1 MEDRIIGLKVNV
13 DGKQA
18 QSSVGSIRK
27 ELKEANQELIAAQE
41 NFGEYSQQAIIAAR
55 KVGELRDRI
64 GAAAD
69 TAALFDPGKKFAAF
83 SGALNAVAGGFA
95 AVQGALGLIGVESE
109 AVEKQLLKV
118 QSALALS
125 EGLSRITDAAKD
137 FQGLKA
143 VLGQISVV
151 QKANA
156 AANRLAAA
164 TMTTF
169 GVSVNTTSV
178 AFKVLKGAIA
188 ATGIGL
194 LVVAIGS
201 VVEAFSTFKSAAEQ
215 AAEAQKSFNDQ
226 TTKIASV
233 GLKAEQESIERR
245 TKLLISE
252 AKARGASAAEIAK
265 IERDALTLRRNS
277 YQRYYDEINKL
288 DVEAGIEAQANI
300 KNLNT
305 EIEVQD
311 NLAKAAQLERNKA
324 QGEKIAQQNAQ
335 EKELIK
341 QQTKDANQQI
351 AEIEREAFLA
361 TIKDEDDRA
370 IKRRELELKDQKDAV
385 DALKINDDIKKE
397 LKKKLDLKADL
408 DIREINQQRSDREVK
423 QAAEYEKKVAEVRS
437 EVQLNAIKD
446 EDVRSIEAIK
456 LKYQKQFDEIT
467 AQETESGI
475 KQTELRKALLERQ
488 AQEIAEKDEEIKIAA
503 AEKQIAYNQS
513 LIDNEQLSFDIR
525 RQFITE
531 SLNDLDYFFS
541 QGLIK
546 EDEYN
551 KQKQGLTDARIK
563 LIELEKQGQM
573 SMLQAYAEVA
583 GGISQLVGQN
593 TAVGKALAIA
603 QTTIDTYVSTSAMYA
618 QASKNPITILNPA
631 YPYIVAA
638 SSVIAG
644 IARVKAIASVKVPF
658 SGGGGGAAPS
668 VAAPNISTS
677 APIRPTLPLTQT
689 ITQLQSG
696 SINQLQNASVR
707 AYVVESDITSGQER
721 IRRLNRA
728 ARLG

>member
-1 MEDRIIGLKVNV
+1 MAEQIIGLKVNV

-27 ELKEANQELIAAQE
+27 ELKEANQELVAAQQ
-41 NFGEYSQQAIIAAR
+41 NFGEYSTQALSAAR
-55 KVGELRDRI
+55 RVAELRDRI
-64 GAAAD
+64 GDAAE

-277 YQRYYDEINKL
+277 YQRYYDEVNKL
-288 DVEAGIEAQANI
+288 DVEAGIEAKNNI
-300 KNLNT
+300 NNLNT

-311 NLAKAAQLERNKA
+311 NLAKAAQLERDKA
-324 QGEKIAQQNAQ
+324 QAKERADIAKQSAEERKKAEQDAN
-335 EKELIK
+335 KELTDIRK
-341 QQTKDANQQI
+341 ENTLLAIEDEQQ
-351 AEIEREAFLA
+351 
-361 TIKDEDDRA
+361 RA
-370 IKRRELELKDQKDAV
+370 IKAIE
-385 DALKINDDIKKE
+385 I
-397 LKKKLDLKADL
+397 DLKSNLERINLLKVNEKIKQALRVELQKKADT
-408 DIREINQQRSDREVK
+408 EISALNQQRADDETK
-423 QAAEYEKKVAEVRS
+423 AEAEYQKKVAEVRS

-456 LKYQKQFDEIT
+456 LKYEKQFAEIT

-488 AQEIAEKDEEIKIAA
+488 AQEILDKDTEIKAAA

-513 LIDNEQLSFDIR
+513 LVDNEQLSFDIR

-593 TAVGKALAIA
+593 TAIGKALAIA

-658 SGGGGGAAPS
+658 SGGGGGGAPS

-677 APIRPTLPLTQT
+677 APIRPSLPLTQT

>member
-1 MEDRIIGLKVNV
+1 MAEQIIGLKVNV

-27 ELKEANQELIAAQE
+27 ELKEANQELISAQQ
-41 NFGEYSQQAIIAAR
+41 NFGEYSQQALSAAR
-55 KVGELRDRI
+55 RVAELRDRI
-64 GAAAD
+64 GEAAE
-69 TAALFDPGKKFAAF
+69 TAALFDPGKKFQVFA
-83 SGALNAVAGGFA
+83 GALNAVAGGFS

-125 EGLSRITDAAKD
+125 QGLSTIADSAKD
-137 FQGLKA
+137 FQRLKA
-143 VLGQISVV
+143 VLGEISIV

-277 YQRYYDEINKL
+277 YQRYYDEVNKL
-288 DVEAGIEAQANI
+288 DVEAGIEAKNNI
-300 KNLNT
+300 NNLNT

-311 NLAKAAQLERNKA
+311 NLAKAAQLERDKA
-324 QGEKIAQQNAQ
+324 QAKERSDIAKQSAEERKKAEQDAIKELSDVRKENTLLAIEDEQQRAVKAIEIDLKSNLDRINQLKVNEKIKQALRV
-335 EKELIK
+335 EL
-341 QQTKDANQQI
+341 
-351 AEIEREAFLA
+351 
-361 TIKDEDDRA
+361 
-370 IKRRELELKDQKDAV
+370 QK
-385 DALKINDDIKKE
+385 
-397 LKKKLDLKADL
+397 KADT
-408 DIREINQQRSDREVK
+408 EIAALNQQRAEEEAK
-423 QAAEYEKKVAEVRS
+423 AAAEYEKKVAEVRS

-467 AQETESGI
+467 AQETESGG

-488 AQEIAEKDEEIKIAA
+488 AQEIADADLKIRQEIAQRDL
-503 AEKQIAYNQS
+503 EFNQKQ
-513 LIDNEQLSFDIR
+513 IDNELLTFNQR
-525 RQFITE
+525 RSYVEE
-531 SLNDLDYFFS
+531 SLNDLNRYYS
-541 QGLIK
+541 EGILK
-546 EDEYN
+546 EEEFN
-551 KQKQGLTDARIK
+551 KQRESLTNIRIALNQK
-563 LIELEKQGQM
+563 EKEAQLNNLNSYGQVIG
-573 SMLQAYAEVA
+573 QVA
-583 GGISQLVGQN
+583 QLLGKN
-593 TAVGKALAIA
+593 TAAGKAAAIA
-603 QTTIDTYVSTSAMYA
+603 EATINTYLS
-618 QASKNPITILNPA
+618 ASKAYQAMSAIPPA
-631 YPYIVAA
+631 PLFGVLAAGVATA
-638 SSVIAG
+638 AG
-644 IARVKAIASVKVPF
+644 IKNVREIAKVQVP
-658 SGGGGGAAPS
+658 GGGGGGTPSISAPIGG
-668 VAAPNISTS
+668 ISTS

-696 SINQLQNASVR
+696 SINQLQNASIR

>member
-1 MEDRIIGLKVNV
+1 MAEQIIGLKVNV

-27 ELKEANQELIAAQE
+27 ELKEANQELIAAQQ
-41 NFGEYSQQAIIAAR
+41 NFGEYSQQALSAAR
-55 KVGELRDRI
+55 RVAELRDRI
-64 GAAAD
+64 GEAAE
-69 TAALFDPGKKFAAF
+69 TAALFDPGKKFQVFA
-83 SGALNAVAGGFA
+83 GALNAVAGGFS

-125 EGLSRITDAAKD
+125 QGLSTIADSAKD
-137 FQGLKA
+137 FQRLKA
-143 VLGQISVV
+143 VLGEISIV

-311 NLAKAAQLERNKA
+311 NLAKAAQLERDKA
-324 QGEKIAQQNAQ
+324 QAKERSDIAKQSAEERKKAEQDAIKELSDVRKENTLLAIEDEQQRAVKAIEIDLKSNLDRINQLKVNEKIKQALRV
-335 EKELIK
+335 EL
-341 QQTKDANQQI
+341 
-351 AEIEREAFLA
+351 
-361 TIKDEDDRA
+361 
-370 IKRRELELKDQKDAV
+370 QK
-385 DALKINDDIKKE
+385 
-397 LKKKLDLKADL
+397 KADT
-408 DIREINQQRSDREVK
+408 EIAALNQQRAEEEAK
-423 QAAEYEKKVAEVRS
+423 AAAEYEKKVAEVRS

-488 AQEIAEKDEEIKIAA
+488 AQEIADTDLKIRQEIAQKDLEFNQ
-503 AEKQIAYNQS
+503 KQ
-513 LIDNEQLSFDIR
+513 IDNELLTFNQR
-525 RQFITE
+525 RSYVEE
-531 SLNDLDYFFS
+531 SLNDLNRYYS
-541 QGLIK
+541 EGILK
-546 EDEYN
+546 EEEFN
-551 KQKQGLTDARIK
+551 KQRESLTNIRIALNQK
-563 LIELEKQGQM
+563 EKEAQLNNLNSYGQVIG
-573 SMLQAYAEVA
+573 QVA
-583 GGISQLVGQN
+583 QLLGKN
-593 TAVGKALAIA
+593 TAAGKAAAIA
-603 QTTIDTYVSTSAMYA
+603 EATINTYLS
-618 QASKNPITILNPA
+618 ASKAYQAMSAIPPA
-631 YPYIVAA
+631 PLFGVLAAGVATA
-638 SSVIAG
+638 AG
-644 IARVKAIASVKVPF
+644 IKNVREIAKVQVP
-658 SGGGGGAAPS
+658 GGGGGGVPSISAPIGG
-668 VAAPNISTS
+668 ISTS

-696 SINQLQNASVR
+696 TINQMQNASVR

>member
-1 MEDRIIGLKVNV
+1 MAEQIIGLKVNV

-27 ELKEANQELIAAQE
+27 ELKEANQELISAQQ

-55 KVGELRDRI
+55 KVAELRDRI
-64 GAAAD
+64 GDAAE
-69 TAALFDPGKKFAAF
+69 TAALFDPGKKFQVFA
-83 SGALNAVAGGFA
+83 GALNAVAGGFS

-125 EGLSRITDAAKD
+125 QGLSVIADSVKD
-137 FQGLKA
+137 FQRLKA
-143 VLGQISVV
+143 VLGEISVV
-151 QKANA
+151 QKVNA
-156 AANRLAAA
+156 ASNRLAAA
-164 TMTTF
+164 TMTAF
-169 GVSVNTTSV
+169 GVSVNTTAVS
-178 AFKVLKGAIA
+178 FRVLKTAIA

-194 LVVAIGS
+194 LVVAIGAA
-201 VVEAFSTFKSAAEQ
+201 VEAFSTFESAATR
-215 AAEAQKSFNDQ
+215 AANAQKDFNEQ
-226 TTKIASV
+226 SKKIADE
-233 GLKAEQESIERR
+233 GLKAEQEFIDRQ
-245 TKLLISE
+245 TKLLVSQV
-252 AKARGASAAEIAK
+252 KARGGTAEEIAK
-265 IERDALTLRRNS
+265 IERDSLESRKKS
-277 YQRYYDEINKL
+277 YQRYFDEVVGLDKQAAL
-288 DVEAGIEAQANI
+288 DVEKNI
-300 KNLNT
+300 KDLNA
-305 EIEVQD
+305 ELRIQD
-311 NLAKAAQLERNKA
+311 NNAKAAQLERD
-324 QGEKIAQQNAQ
+324 
-335 EKELIK
+335 K
-341 QQTKDANQQI
+341 QQAKERADI
-351 AEIEREAFLA
+351 A
-361 TIKDEDDRA
+361 
-370 IKRRELELKDQKDAV
+370 
-385 DALKINDDIKKE
+385 
-397 LKKKLDLKADL
+397 
-408 DIREINQQRSDREVK
+408 K
-423 QAAEYEKKVAEVRS
+423 QAAEEIKKATEDANKELSDIRKENTLLAIEDEQQRAVKSIEIDLKSNLERINQLKVNEKIKQALRVELQKKADTEIAELNQQRADDEAKAESEYQKKVAEVRS

-456 LKYQKQFDEIT
+456 LKYEKQFAEIT

-488 AQEIAEKDEEIKIAA
+488 AEEISDKDTEIKAVA

-513 LIDNEQLSFDIR
+513 LVDNEQLSFDIR

-593 TAVGKALAIA
+593 TAIGKALAIA

-658 SGGGGGAAPS
+658 SGGGGGGAPS

-677 APIRPTLPLTQT
+677 APIRPSLPLTQT

>member
-1 MEDRIIGLKVNV
+1 MAEQIIGLKVNV

-27 ELKEANQELIAAQE
+27 ELKEANQELIAAQQ

-64 GAAAD
+64 GAAAE

-156 AANRLAAA
+156 AANRLAAS
-164 TMTTF
+164 TMTAF

-178 AFKVLKGAIA
+178 SFRVLKTAIA

-252 AKARGASAAEIAK
+252 AKARGASAEQIAK

-277 YQRYYDEINKL
+277 YQRYYDEVNKL
-288 DVEAGIEAQANI
+288 DVEAGIEAKNNI
-300 KNLNT
+300 NNLNT

-335 EKELIK
+335 EKEVIK

-351 AEIEREAFLA
+351 AEINREAFLA

-385 DALKINDDIKKE
+385 DALKINSEVKKE

-423 QAAEYEKKVAEVRS
+423 EAAEYEKKVAEVRS

-488 AQEIAEKDEEIKIAA
+488 AQEIADADLKIRQEIAQKDLEFNQ
-503 AEKQIAYNQS
+503 KQ
-513 LIDNEQLSFDIR
+513 IDNELLTFNQR
-525 RQFITE
+525 RAYVEE
-531 SLNDLDYFFS
+531 SLNDLNRYYS
-541 QGLIK
+541 EGILK
-546 EDEYN
+546 EEEFN
-551 KQKQGLTDARIK
+551 KQRESLTNIRIALNQK
-563 LIELEKQGQM
+563 EKEAQLNNLNSYGQVIG
-573 SMLQAYAEVA
+573 QVA
-583 GGISQLVGQN
+583 QLLGKN
-593 TAVGKALAIA
+593 TAAGKAAAIA
-603 QTTIDTYVSTSAMYA
+603 EATINTYLS
-618 QASKNPITILNPA
+618 ASKAYQAMSSIPPA
-631 YPYIVAA
+631 PLFGVLAAGVATA
-638 SSVIAG
+638 AG
-644 IARVKAIASVKVPF
+644 IKNVREIAKVQVP
-658 SGGGGGAAPS
+658 GGGGGGTPSISAP
-668 VAAPNISTS
+668 VGNISTT

>member
-27 ELKEANQELIAAQE
+27 ELKEANQELIAAQQ
-41 NFGEYSQQAIIAAR
+41 NFGEYSQQALSAAR
-55 KVGELRDRI
+55 RVAELRDRI
-64 GAAAD
+64 GDAAE
-69 TAALFDPGKKFAAF
+69 TAALFDPGKKFQVFA
-83 SGALNAVAGGFA
+83 GALNAVAGGFS

-125 EGLSRITDAAKD
+125 QGLSTIADSAKD
-137 FQGLKA
+137 FQRLKA
-143 VLGQISVV
+143 VLGEISVV

-277 YQRYYDEINKL
+277 YQRYYDEVNKL
-288 DVEAGIEAQANI
+288 DVEAGIEAKNNI
-300 KNLNT
+300 NNLNT

-351 AEIEREAFLA
+351 AEIDREAFLA

-408 DIREINQQRSDREVK
+408 DIREINQRRSDREVK
-423 QAAEYEKKVAEVRS
+423 EAAEYEKKVAEVRS

-456 LKYQKQFDEIT
+456 LKYEKQFAEIT

-488 AQEIAEKDEEIKIAA
+488 AQEIADTDLKIRQEIAQKDLEFNQ
-503 AEKQIAYNQS
+503 KQ
-513 LIDNEQLSFDIR
+513 IDNELLTFNQR
-525 RQFITE
+525 RSYVEE
-531 SLNDLDYFFS
+531 SLNDLNRYYS
-541 QGLIK
+541 EGILK
-546 EDEYN
+546 EEEFN
-551 KQKQGLTDARIK
+551 KQRESLTNIRIALNQK
-563 LIELEKQGQM
+563 EREAQLNNLNSYGQVIG
-573 SMLQAYAEVA
+573 QVA
-583 GGISQLVGQN
+583 QLLGKN
-593 TAVGKALAIA
+593 TAAGKAAAIA
-603 QTTIDTYVSTSAMYA
+603 EATINTYLS
-618 QASKNPITILNPA
+618 ASKAYQAMSAIPPA
-631 YPYIVAA
+631 PLFGVLAAGVATA
-638 SSVIAG
+638 AG
-644 IARVKAIASVKVPF
+644 IKNVREIAKVQVP
-658 SGGGGGAAPS
+658 GGGGGTPSISAPIGG
-668 VAAPNISTS
+668 ISTS

-696 SINQLQNASVR
+696 TINQMQNASVR

>member
-1 MEDRIIGLKVNV
+1 MAEQIIGLKVNV

-27 ELKEANQELIAAQE
+27 ELKEANQELISAQQ
-41 NFGEYSQQAIIAAR
+41 NFGEYSQQALSAAR
-55 KVGELRDRI
+55 RVAELRDRI
-64 GAAAD
+64 GEAAE
-69 TAALFDPGKKFAAF
+69 TAALFDPGKKFQVFA
-83 SGALNAVAGGFA
+83 GALNAVAGGFS

-125 EGLSRITDAAKD
+125 QGLSTIADSAKD
-137 FQGLKA
+137 FQRLKA
-143 VLGQISVV
+143 VLGEISVV

-277 YQRYYDEINKL
+277 YQRYYDEVNKL
-288 DVEAGIEAQANI
+288 DVEAGIEAKNNI
-300 KNLNT
+300 NNLNT

-311 NLAKAAQLERNKA
+311 NLAKAAQLERNKS
-324 QGEKIAQQNAQ
+324 QGEKIKQINEQNEAI
-335 EKELIK
+335 KK
-341 QQTKDANQQI
+341 QQTKDANQEI
-351 AEIEREAFLA
+351 ADINREAFLA
-361 TIKDEDDRA
+361 TIKDETDRA

-385 DALKINDDIKKE
+385 DALKINSDLKTE

-408 DIREINQQRSDREVK
+408 DIREINQQRSDREIK
-423 QAAEYEKKVAEVRS
+423 EAAEYEKKVAEVRS

-467 AQETESGI
+467 AQEKQTNVE
-475 KQTELRKALLERQ
+475 QTELRKALLERQ
-488 AQEIAEKDEEIKIAA
+488 AQEIADTDLKIRQEIAQKDLEFNQ
-503 AEKQIAYNQS
+503 KQ
-513 LIDNEQLSFDIR
+513 IDNELLTFNQR
-525 RQFITE
+525 RSYVEE
-531 SLNDLDYFFS
+531 SLNDLNRYYS
-541 QGLIK
+541 EGIIK
-546 EDEYN
+546 EEEFN
-551 KQKQGLTDARIK
+551 KQRESLTNIRIALNQK
-563 LIELEKQGQM
+563 EKEAQLNNLNSYGQVIG
-573 SMLQAYAEVA
+573 QVA
-583 GGISQLVGQN
+583 QLLGKN
-593 TAVGKALAIA
+593 TAAGKAAAIA
-603 QTTIDTYVSTSAMYA
+603 EATINTYLS
-618 QASKNPITILNPA
+618 ASKAYQAMSAIPPA
-631 YPYIVAA
+631 PLFGVLAAGVATA
-638 SSVIAG
+638 AG
-644 IARVKAIASVKVPF
+644 IKNVREIAKVQVP
-658 SGGGGGAAPS
+658 GGGGGGVPSISAPIGG
-668 VAAPNISTS
+668 ISTS

>member
-1 MEDRIIGLKVNV
+1 MAEQIIGLKVNV

-27 ELKEANQELIAAQE
+27 ELKEANQELISAQQ
-41 NFGEYSQQAIIAAR
+41 NFGEYSQQALSAAR
-55 KVGELRDRI
+55 RVAELTDRI
-64 GAAAD
+64 GEAAE
-69 TAALFDPGKKFAAF
+69 TAALFDPGKKFQVFA
-83 SGALNAVAGGFA
+83 GALNAVAGGFS

-125 EGLSRITDAAKD
+125 QGLSTIADSAKD
-137 FQGLKA
+137 FQRLKA
-143 VLGQISVV
+143 VLGEISIV

-201 VVEAFSTFKSAAEQ
+201 VVEAFSTFKSAAEL

-288 DVEAGIEAQANI
+288 DVEAGIEAKNNI
-300 KNLNT
+300 NNLNT

-311 NLAKAAQLERNKA
+311 NLAKASQLERDKA
-324 QGEKIAQQNAQ
+324 QA
-335 EKELIK
+335 KE
-341 QQTKDANQQI
+341 
-351 AEIEREAFLA
+351 
-361 TIKDEDDRA
+361 
-370 IKRRELELKDQKDAV
+370 
-385 DALKINDDIKKE
+385 
-397 LKKKLDLKADL
+397 
-408 DIREINQQRSDREVK
+408 RSDIAK
-423 QAAEYEKKVAEVRS
+423 QAAEERKKAEQDANKEISDIRKENTLLAIEDEQQRAVKAIEIDLKSNLERINQLKVNEKIKQALRVELQKKADTEIAALNQQRADEEAKAEAEYQKKVAEVRS

-456 LKYQKQFDEIT
+456 LKYKKQFDEIT

-488 AQEIAEKDEEIKIAA
+488 AQEIADADLKIRQEIAQKDLEFNQ
-503 AEKQIAYNQS
+503 KQ
-513 LIDNEQLSFDIR
+513 IDNELLTFNQR
-525 RQFITE
+525 RSYVEE
-531 SLNDLDYFFS
+531 SLNDLNRYYS
-541 QGLIK
+541 EGIIK
-546 EDEYN
+546 EEEFN
-551 KQKQGLTDARIK
+551 KQRESLTNIRIALNQK
-563 LIELEKQGQM
+563 EKEAQLNNLNSYGQVIG
-573 SMLQAYAEVA
+573 QVA
-583 GGISQLVGQN
+583 QLLGKN
-593 TAVGKALAIA
+593 TAAGKAAAIA
-603 QTTIDTYVSTSAMYA
+603 EATINTYLS
-618 QASKNPITILNPA
+618 ASKAYQAMSAIPPA
-631 YPYIVAA
+631 PLFGVLAAGVATA
-638 SSVIAG
+638 AG
-644 IARVKAIASVKVPF
+644 IKNVREIAKVQVP
-658 SGGGGGAAPS
+658 GGGGGGVPSISAPIGG
-668 VAAPNISTS
+668 ISTS

>member
-1 MEDRIIGLKVNV
+1 MAEQIIGLKVNV

-27 ELKEANQELIAAQE
+27 ELKEANQELISAQQ
-41 NFGEYSQQAIIAAR
+41 NFGEYSQQALSAAR
-55 KVGELRDRI
+55 RVAELRDRI
-64 GAAAD
+64 GEAAE
-69 TAALFDPGKKFAAF
+69 TAALFDPGKKFQVFA
-83 SGALNAVAGGFA
+83 GALNSIAGGFT

-125 EGLSRITDAAKD
+125 QGLSTIADSAKD
-137 FQGLKA
+137 FQRLKA
-143 VLGQISVV
+143 VLGEISVV
-151 QKANA
+151 QKVNA
-156 AANRLAAA
+156 ASNRLAAS
-164 TMTTF
+164 TMTAF
-169 GVSVNTTSV
+169 GVSVNTTAVS
-178 AFKVLKGAIA
+178 FRVLKTAIA

-194 LVVAIGS
+194 LVVAIGAA
-201 VVEAFSTFKSAAEQ
+201 VEAFSTFKSAAEQ

-288 DVEAGIEAQANI
+288 DVEAGIEAKNNI
-300 KNLNT
+300 NNLNT

-311 NLAKAAQLERNKA
+311 NLAKAAQLERNKS

-408 DIREINQQRSDREVK
+408 DIREINQRRSDREVK
-423 QAAEYEKKVAEVRS
+423 EAAEYEKKVAEVRS

-446 EDVRSIEAIK
+446 EDIRSIEAIK
-456 LKYQKQFDEIT
+456 LKYKKQFDEIT

-488 AQEIAEKDEEIKIAA
+488 AQEIADADLKIRQEIAQKDLEFNQ
-503 AEKQIAYNQS
+503 KQ
-513 LIDNEQLSFDIR
+513 IDNELLTFNQR
-525 RQFITE
+525 RSYVEE
-531 SLNDLDYFFS
+531 SLNDLNRYYS
-541 QGLIK
+541 EGILK
-546 EDEYN
+546 EEEFN
-551 KQKQGLTDARIK
+551 KQRESLTNIRIALNQK
-563 LIELEKQGQM
+563 EKEAQLNNLNSYGQVIG
-573 SMLQAYAEVA
+573 QVA
-583 GGISQLVGQN
+583 QLLGKN
-593 TAVGKALAIA
+593 TAAGKAAAIA
-603 QTTIDTYVSTSAMYA
+603 EATINTYLS
-618 QASKNPITILNPA
+618 ASKAYQAMSAIPPA
-631 YPYIVAA
+631 PLFGVLAAGVATA
-638 SSVIAG
+638 AG
-644 IARVKAIASVKVPF
+644 IKNVREIAKVQVP
-658 SGGGGGAAPS
+658 GGGGGGTPSISAPIGG
-668 VAAPNISTS
+668 ISTS
-677 APIRPTLPLTQT
+677 APIRPALPLTQT

-696 SINQLQNASVR
+696 SINQLQNATVR

>member
-1 MEDRIIGLKVNV
+1 MAEQIIGLKVNV

-27 ELKEANQELIAAQE
+27 ELKEANQELISAQQ
-41 NFGEYSQQAIIAAR
+41 NCGEYSQQALSAAR
-55 KVGELRDRI
+55 RVAEWRDRI
-64 GAAAD
+64 GEAAE
-69 TAALFDPGKKFAAF
+69 TAALFDPGKKFQVFA
-83 SGALNAVAGGFA
+83 GALNAVAGGFS

-118 QSALALS
+118 QSALTLS
-125 EGLSRITDAAKD
+125 QGLSVIADSAKD
-137 FQGLKA
+137 FQRLKA
-143 VLGQISVV
+143 VLGEIAVV

-156 AANRLAAA
+156 AANRLAAS
-164 TMTTF
+164 TMTAF

-178 AFKVLKGAIA
+178 SFRVLKTAIA

-201 VVEAFSTFKSAAEQ
+201 VVEAFSTFESAATR
-215 AAEAQKSFNDQ
+215 AANAQKSFNDQ

-288 DVEAGIEAQANI
+288 DVEAGIEAKNNI
-300 KNLNT
+300 NNLNT

-311 NLAKAAQLERNKA
+311 NLAKAAQLERNKS

-408 DIREINQQRSDREVK
+408 DIREINQRRSDREVK
-423 QAAEYEKKVAEVRS
+423 EAAEYEKKVAEVRS

-456 LKYQKQFDEIT
+456 LKYEKQFAEIT

-488 AQEIAEKDEEIKIAA
+488 AQEIADADLKIRQEIAQKDLEFNQ
-503 AEKQIAYNQS
+503 KQ
-513 LIDNEQLSFDIR
+513 IDNELLTFNQR
-525 RQFITE
+525 RAYVEE
-531 SLNDLDYFFS
+531 SLNDLNRYYS
-541 QGLIK
+541 EGILK
-546 EDEYN
+546 EEEFN
-551 KQKQGLTDARIK
+551 KQRESLTNIRIALNQK
-563 LIELEKQGQM
+563 EREAQLNNLNSYGQVIG
-573 SMLQAYAEVA
+573 QVA
-583 GGISQLVGQN
+583 QLLGKN
-593 TAVGKALAIA
+593 TAAGKAAAIA
-603 QTTIDTYVSTSAMYA
+603 EATINTYLS
-618 QASKNPITILNPA
+618 ASKAYQAMSAIPPA
-631 YPYIVAA
+631 PLFGVLAAGVATA
-638 SSVIAG
+638 AG
-644 IARVKAIASVKVPF
+644 IKNVREIAKVQVP
-658 SGGGGGAAPS
+658 GGGGGGVPSISAPIG
-668 VAAPNISTS
+668 NISST

-696 SINQLQNASVR
+696 SINQLQNATVR

>member
-1 MEDRIIGLKVNV
+1 MAEQLIGLKVKLE
-13 DGKQA
+13 GKDA
-18 QSSVGSIRK
+18 LNTVGAIRK
-27 ELKEANQELIAAQE
+27 DIKEANSLLIAAQE
-41 NFGEYSQQAIIAAR
+41 HFGEYSSEAREAAR
-55 KVGELRDRI
+55 RVAELKDKLGE
-64 GAAAD
+64 AAE
-69 TAALFDPGKKFAAF
+69 TAALFDPGKKFQVFA
-83 SGALNAVAGGFA
+83 GALNAVAGGFS

-125 EGLSRITDAAKD
+125 QGLSVIADSAKD
-137 FQGLKA
+137 FQRLKA
-143 VLGQISVV
+143 VLGEISVV
-151 QKANA
+151 QKVNA
-156 AANRLAAA
+156 ASNRLAAS
-164 TMTTF
+164 TMTAF
-169 GVSVNTTSV
+169 GVSVNTTAVS
-178 AFKVLKGAIA
+178 FRVLKTAIA

-194 LVVAIGS
+194 LVVAIGAA
-201 VVEAFSTFKSAAEQ
+201 VEAFSTFESAATR
-215 AAEAQKSFNDQ
+215 AANAQKSFNEQ
-226 TTKIASV
+226 SKKIADE
-233 GLKAEQESIERR
+233 GLKAEQEFIDRQ
-245 TKLLISE
+245 TKLLVSQV
-252 AKARGASAAEIAK
+252 KARGGTAEEIAK
-265 IERDALTLRRNS
+265 IERDALENRKKS
-277 YQRYYDEINKL
+277 YQRYFDEVVGL
-288 DVEAGIEAQANI
+288 DKQAALDIEKNI
-300 KNLNT
+300 KDLNA
-305 EIEVQD
+305 ELIIQD
-311 NLAKAAQLERNKA
+311 NNAKAAQLERQK
-324 QGEKIAQQNAQ
+324 QQDEKLAQ
-335 EKELIK
+335 EREQTRQERE
-341 QQTKDANQQI
+341 QQTKEANQQLL
-351 AEIEREAFLA
+351 ELQKENTLLVIE
-361 TIKDEDDRA
+361 DEQQRA
-370 IKRRELELKDQKDAV
+370 IKSIEIDLKNNLERIDQ
-385 DALKINDDIKKE
+385 LKINEKIKKE
-397 LKKKLDLKADL
+397 LRAQLQKKADEE
-408 DIREINQQRSDREVK
+408 IRQLNERRLEK
-423 QAAEYEKKVAEVRS
+423 ETKEEAEYQKKVAEVRA

-467 AQETESGI
+467 AQEKQTNVE
-475 KQTELRKALLERQ
+475 QTELRKALLEQQ
-488 AQEIAEKDEEIKIAA
+488 AQEIESKDTEIKAAA
-503 AEKQIAYNQS
+503 AEKQIAYNKS

-531 SLNDLDYFFS
+531 SLNDLDYFFA

-551 KQKQGLTDARIK
+551 KQKKGLTDARIK

-644 IARVKAIASVKVPF
+644 LARVKAIASVKVPF
-658 SGGGGGAAPS
+658 SGGGGGGAPS